1 MSNANVAW
9 LIAYLAMLALVIG
22 GLWYGR
28 SQALAVYGSNEAQTD
43 WDAWR
48 DDATQ
53 MAEQPGPV
61 KRRAPKSAQ
70 PPALVLM
77 RDHIVACAAL
87 SLVLSSVLF
96 ATFMFF
102 VRGAIAPRKPYVD
115 RSFNP

>member
-1 MSNANVAW
+1 MKPSLLVW
-9 LIAYLAMLALVIG
+9 LLAYLAMLALVLG

-28 SQALAVYGSNEAQTD
+28 SQALAVYGSNQAQTD

-48 DDATQ
+48 GDATK
-53 MAEQPGPV
+53 MAEQTGPV
-61 KRRAPKSAQ
+61 KRRAPKSAE

-77 RDHIVACAAL
+77 RDHFLVCAAL

-102 VRGAIAPRKPYVD
+102 TRGALHSPTPRPD
-115 RSFNP
+115 S